1 MRELVAFDGPVQ
13 WRRADGAVS
22 LELRGMTRDA
32 GGPGR
37 GAPVEVL
44 FSGVGAA
51 PQPSALRDARL
62 LERVSTPGDGQAQR
76 LFSIETAGTHLEL
89 QARAVQVHRQ
99 AARAFY
105 AAIPATPVPLRVRLG
120 WSVLLTALR
129 IPGAGRW
136 LRKLRG
142 ST

>member
-13 WRRADGAVS
+13 WQRAEGAVG
-22 LELRGMTRDA
+22 LELRGTTRGA
-32 GGPGR
+32 SGRGG

-44 FSGVGAA
+44 FSGVSA
-51 PQPSALRDARL
+51 PPLPSNLRDVRVL
-62 LERVSTPGDGQAQR
+62 TQVSTPGDVPAQR
-76 LFSIETAGTHLEL
+76 LFSIETPDTQLEL
-89 QARAVQVHRQ
+89 RARAVQVHRQ
-99 AARAFY
+99 AARPFY

-120 WSVLLTALR
+120 WSVLLSALR
-129 IPGAGRW
+129 LPGAGRL